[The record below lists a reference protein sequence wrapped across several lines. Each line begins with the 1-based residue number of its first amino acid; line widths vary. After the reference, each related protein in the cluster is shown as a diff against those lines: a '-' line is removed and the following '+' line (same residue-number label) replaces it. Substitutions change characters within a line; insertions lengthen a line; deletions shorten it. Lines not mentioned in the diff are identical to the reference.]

1 MNIWLEKPELVE
13 QLKDLWEE
21 GYSASQCARKLG
33 NGISRNACIGKINR
47 MGIEMP
53 TRTNVPRAPRER
65 FKQNVGPKKPPYSPP
80 PPPCAPDS
88 LNIEIEQLTNKTCRW
103 PEGDVSIG
111 ITFCGVLPRENS
123 PYGPFHTKIAWAGKP
138 LHARTAGAE

>member
-65 FKQNVGPKKPPYSPP
+65 FKQNVGLKKAPYIPP

-88 LNIEIEQLTNKTCRW
+88 LNLDIEQLSDRTCKW
-103 PEGDVSIG
+103 PYGERAP
-111 ITFCGVLPRENS
+111 FLYCGCPPQQNS
-123 PYGPFHTKIAWAGKP
+123 PWCPFHTKIAWAGKP
-138 LHARTAGAE
+138 LHARTAGAG

>member
-13 QLKDLWEE
+13 QLKDLWKE

-65 FKQNVGPKKPPYSPP
+65 FKQNVGPKKPPYIPP

-88 LNIEIEQLTNKTCRW
+88 LNLDMESLTSKTCRW
-103 PEGDVSIG
+103 PEGDAQSG
-111 ITFCGVLPRENS
+111 ITFCGHPPREGR
-123 PYGPFHTKIAWAGKP
+123 PYCNFHCHASYVPLKP
-138 LHARTAGAE
+138 YQRRAE